1 MLVAVPGTWLR
12 RLVTHARRLGFSDIT
27 ARGFDI
33 ARAQIHV
40 ARRMAHD
47 LAGQTGVD
55 LTFEV
60 ADLTG
65 RLAEADVSVDMTLC
79 LYSVLSHLPVANPTK
94 VAAEIARVTRG
105 HFVTTVRSIGS
116 PPTIFVDSIDKARHF
131 SLDHSLDRCEVELR
145 SGRRMALPFHLF
157 TACELQNCFA
167 QHFDSEDLCG
177 LNIFHNRFVP
187 DHR

>member
-1 MLVAVPGTWLR
+1 
-12 RLVTHARRLGFSDIT
+12 
-27 ARGFDI
+27 
-33 ARAQIHV
+33 
-40 ARRMAHD
+40 MAHD

-116 PPTIFVDSIDKARHF
+116 PPTIFV
-131 SLDHSLDRCEVELR
+131 E
-145 SGRRMALPFHLF
+145 
-157 TACELQNCFA
+157 
-167 QHFDSEDLCG
+167 FD
-177 LNIFHNRFVP
+177 
-187 DHR
+187 